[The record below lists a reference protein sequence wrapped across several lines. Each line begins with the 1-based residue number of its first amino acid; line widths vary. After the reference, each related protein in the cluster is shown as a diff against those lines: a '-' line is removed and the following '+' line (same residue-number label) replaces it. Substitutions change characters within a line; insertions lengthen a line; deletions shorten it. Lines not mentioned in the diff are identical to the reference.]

1 MKNSRTKNLR
11 TELATLTN
19 QAKTLYAEMES
30 TPAEKRSADDVT
42 KLNNMI
48 DAGETKRRELEQLER
63 LEANDEAANGT
74 DAGERKSRDG
84 MSPRRRSLGDLVV
97 QSEVYKGLGA
107 NPKAM
112 PRVEVK
118 ADEIVGVTGIGSTQ
132 AYPVQAERLVEI
144 FPKQR
149 IGLDLL
155 DILGN
160 GQTNSNSIEYV
171 QQVTRT
177 NNAAEVQELA
187 AKPQSVLDWNLVTA
201 PVRTIATYVITSR
214 QVLEDEPRL
223 RGLIDDELMFMVR
236 QRLQTQLLS
245 GDGTG
250 VNITGILNTSG
261 IQSRVHATSGA
272 RFDAGDKRADT
283 IRRAI
288 TDIKLAFYQPDG
300 ILMNPA
306 DAEDLEIEKATG
318 TGNYLAA
325 YDPIAARVWRVPVIE
340 HAVITAG
347 TVLVGNFG
355 QAAKWFMRNEVT
367 VEAGV
372 INDQFVKNQF
382 TILAELRAALTVPY
396 PDAFEKITGF

>member
-1 MKNSRTKNLR
+1 MNSRIKTLR

-19 QAKTLYAEMES
+19 QAKTLYATMES
-30 TPAEKRSADDVT
+30 TPAEKRAVDDVQ
-42 KLNNMI
+42 KLDNLI
-48 DAGETKRRELEQLER
+48 ADGESKRAELQRLES
-63 LEANDEAANGT
+63 LEANDEAANGE
-74 DAGERKSRDG
+74 AGERKSRDG
-84 MSPRRRSLGDLVV
+84 LPPRRRSLGALVV
-97 QSEVYKGLGA
+97 QSETYKGLGA
-107 NPKAM
+107 NPKSM

-118 ADEIVGVTGIGSTQ
+118 ADEIVGVTGIASTQ
-132 AYPVQAERLVEI
+132 AFPVAAERIAEI

-177 NNAAEVQELA
+177 NAAAETQELA

-272 RFDAGDKRADT
+272 RFDASDKRADT
-283 IRRAI
+283 LRRAI

-325 YDPIAARVWRVPVIE
+325 YDPVAARVWRVPVIE

-396 PDAFEKITGF
+396 PDAFEKVTGF

>member
-1 MKNSRTKNLR
+1 MNSRIKTLR

-19 QAKTLYAEMES
+19 QAKTLYAEMEN
-30 TPAEKRSADDVT
+30 TPAEKRSADDVQ
-42 KLNNMI
+42 KLDNLI
-48 DAGETKRRELEQLER
+48 AAGESKRAELQRLETI
-63 LEANDEAANGT
+63 EANDEAANSG
-74 DAGERKSRDG
+74 AGERKSRDG
-84 MSPRRRSLGDLVV
+84 MSPRRRTLGDLVV
-97 QSEVYKGLGA
+97 QSETYKNLGA
-107 NPKAM
+107 NPKSM

-118 ADEIVGVTGIGSTQ
+118 ADEIVGVTGISNTQ
-132 AYPVQAERLVEI
+132 AFPVAAERLAEI
-144 FPKQR
+144 FPKPR

-155 DILGN
+155 DILAS

-171 QQVTRT
+171 SQVTRT
-177 NNAAEVQELA
+177 NNAAETQELSS
-187 AKPQSVLDWNLVTA
+187 KPQSVLDWNLVTA

-236 QRLQTQLLS
+236 QRLQTQLLA

-250 VNITGILNTSG
+250 VNLTGLLNTSN
-261 IQSRVHATSGA
+261 IQTRVHATSGA
-272 RFDAGDKRADT
+272 RFDANDKRADT
-283 IRRAI
+283 LRRAI
-288 TDIKLAFYQPDG
+288 TDIKLAFHQPDG

-347 TVLVGNFG
+347 TVLVGNFSMG
-355 QAAKWFMRNEVT
+355 AKWFMRNEVT

-372 INDQFVKNQF
+372 INDQFIKNQF